1 MCQTCK
7 ARAAKIDPS
16 TITAI
21 DAHRAEIIDAMTQIN
36 NRLNTDLMANAR
48 ANGDPKAPDQDFG
61 MMFAPYVL
69 GFLIGQVKNM
79 NPMAADNC
87 IDLLA
92 KGISDGA
99 AVIGAREVH

>member
-7 ARAAKIDPS
+7 ARAAKIDPAR
-16 TITAI
+16 IVAI

-36 NRLNTDLMANAR
+36 NRLNAAEIANAR
-48 ANGDPKAPDQDFG
+48 ALGDPNVPDQDFG
-61 MMFAPYVL
+61 LMFAPYVL

-79 NPMAADNC
+79 NPMSANDC

-92 KGISDGA
+92 QGIKDGA
-99 AVIGAREVH
+99 AIVGAREVH

>member
-7 ARAAKIDPS
+7 ARAAKIDQS

-21 DAHRAEIIDAMTQIN
+21 DAHRAEIIDVMTQIN
-36 NRLNTDLMANAR
+36 NRLNAAEMANAR
-48 ANGDPKAPDQDFG
+48 ALGDPKTPDQDFG
-61 MMFAPYVL
+61 MMFAPYVI

-79 NPMAADNC
+79 NPMAADSC
-87 IDLLA
+87 IYLLA

-99 AVIGAREVH
+99 AIIGAREVH